1 MVEGDLL
8 IRSTVWVRSRLGSAN
23 IFNDFGREL
32 QHRFDVGQG
41 EPRAIEFVVWF
52 FRVGSKIL
60 SAINQ
65 AGTHTTIKVVVK
77 NRQRFKLC
85 TRRVCVEANITY
97 SSFIT
102 L

>member
-1 MVEGDLL
+1 
-8 IRSTVWVRSRLGSAN
+8 
-23 IFNDFGREL
+23 
-32 QHRFDVGQG
+32 
-41 EPRAIEFVVWF
+41 VWF